1 MALQPRVLMVEDH
14 PDIADLYQLK
24 LQLEGYQVAVAA
36 DGISGLEMA
45 RSLKPDITLL
55 DVHLP
60 YLDGLQLLATLREDE
75 TTRDLLVVVFSEDD
89 SPKLIE
95 EAKRLSAAAFLIKA
109 HLLPRG
115 LSETVGNV
123 LRNRGRVVAAGT
135 GDGNGQG
142 PSNGNGH
149 EAQSS

>member
-1 MALQPRVLMVEDH
+1 MAAQPRVLMIEDH

-24 LQLEGYQVAVAA
+24 LQLEGYRVAVAA
-36 DGISGLEMA
+36 DGVSGLQMA
-45 RSLKPDITLL
+45 RTLKPDLTLV

-95 EAKRLSAAAFLIKA
+95 EAKRLSAAAYLLKA
-109 HLLPRG
+109 HLLPSR
-115 LSETVGNV
+115 LSDAVGDA
-123 LRNRGRVVAAGT
+123 LRNRGRVTVPA
-135 GDGNGQG
+135 NGE
-142 PSNGNGH
+142 GNGH
-149 EAQSS
+149 SAQQAS